1 MEASALPSGK
11 VWQVNDK
18 IKMILRSIDSI
29 GLWDVYLIT
38 NVFMQIYSQ
47 MYEYFVQIS
56 TLEILSYGKELTR
69 QELSRYLP

>member
-1 MEASALPSGK
+1 
-11 VWQVNDK
+11 
-18 IKMILRSIDSI
+18 MILRSIDSI